1 MNIDHTLYRGRPADP
16 RIPKEERCYD
26 LLDSLALE

>member
-1 MNIDHTLYRGRPADP
+1 MNIDHTLYQGRPSDP

-26 LLDSLALE
+26 LLDSLAIP